1 MATKTPDVTYI
12 EEEAYKAYDTPT
24 VDTTKYNYTA
34 PTLEYEATN
43 PDYKVDYNSDQFQ
56 KVEADKEAAL
66 TQNSQVYGD
75 MIAGADKFYT
85 DLQNQHMEWADKQ
98 AQIQQENTDFTI
110 EKIEQQKEQAQK
122 DYLKEQSGAYVD
134 WQKQSNRYGV
144 EAERQASV
152 GLDKSGYSESSQVA
166 MYNQYQNRVA
176 TAREVLAQAK
186 LNYDNGIREAMLQ
199 NNAALAEIYAT
210 AYLKQ
215 AELALE
221 GFQYKNQLLIEQ
233 SNKQLEIDQMYY
245 DRWQDV
251 LQQIN
256 TENAMAEE
264 IRQYNETMK
273 WNTEKANIDNQIKIK
288 EAELDRQ
295 FQADMAAIEMKFK
308 DYQAY
313 LEREF
318 EKKMLN
324 AETQAKKDLLEQ
336 EHKNAL
342 EKIEKERQE
351 QEKLLAQ
358 EHANALAKIEKERQE
373 QEKLLK
379 YQYDLQKQSIGT
391 VSGGGTHTSS
401 SGNIHGGSSGSIT
414 SGSVK
419 GFTGSSYKEAV
430 SFMKANGVPSSNA
443 SAAMTESEWSRR
455 RNSYSMTG
463 QGGTEVKNYSSYKAY
478 IQDYVAYCVEKFGK

>member
-1 MATKTPDVTYI
+1 MATKTPEVVYA
-12 EEEAYKAYDTPT
+12 EEEKYKAYQVPT
-24 VDTTKYNYTA
+24 YDSGKYAYDV
-34 PTLEYEATN
+34 PKMEYEETT
-43 PDYKVDYNSDQFQ
+43 PDYTVDYNNEQFQ
-56 KVEADKEAAL
+56 KVEADKQNAL
-66 TQNSQVYGD
+66 TENEQTYGD
-75 MIAGADKFYT
+75 MIAGTDKFYQ
-85 DLQNQHMEWADKQ
+85 DLQDQHMAWADKQ

-110 EKIEQQKEQAQK
+110 EKIEQQKEQAYK

-134 WQKQSNRYGV
+134 WQKQSNRYGA
-144 EAERQASV
+144 EAERQASA
-152 GLDKSGYSESSQVA
+152 GLTGSGYSESSQVA
-166 MYNQYQNRVA
+166 MYNQYQSRVA

-186 LNYDNGIREAMLQ
+186 LNYDNGIKEAMLQ

-233 SNKQLEIDQMYY
+233 SNKQLEIDKMYY
-245 DRWQDV
+245 DRWKDV
-251 LQQIN
+251 LTQIN
-256 TENAMAEE
+256 TENAMAED

-273 WNTEKANIDNQIKIK
+273 WNTEKANVDNQIKIK

-295 FQADMAAIEMKFK
+295 FQADMATIEMKFK

-313 LEREF
+313 IDREF
-318 EKKMLN
+318 EKKKLN
-324 AETQAKKDLLEQ
+324 AETQAKKD
-336 EHKNAL
+336 
-342 EKIEKERQE
+342 
-351 QEKLLAQ
+351 LLAQ

-391 VSGGGTHTSS
+391 VSGGGAHTSS
-401 SGNIHGGSSGSIT
+401 SGNTHGGSSGSIA

-430 SFMKANGVPSSNA
+430 SYMKANGVPSSNA

-463 QGGTEVKNYSSYKAY
+463 QGSTEVKNYSSYDAY
-478 IQDYVAYCVEKFGK
+478 IKDYVKYCVEKYGK

>member
-1 MATKTPDVTYI
+1 MAAKTPETVYL
-12 EEEAYKAYDTPT
+12 EEETYKPYTPST

-43 PDYKVDYNSDQFQ
+43 PEYKVDYNSDQFQ
-56 KVEADKEAAL
+56 KVEEEKQTALDK
-66 TQNSQVYGD
+66 NNQVYGE
-75 MIAGADKFYT
+75 MIAGSDKFYQ
-85 DLQNQHMEWADKQ
+85 DLSDQTMAWADKQ
-98 AQIQQENTDFTI
+98 AQIQKENTDFTI
-110 EKIEQQKEQAQK
+110 EKIEQQKEQAEK

-144 EAERQASV
+144 EAERQASA
-152 GLDKSGYSESSQVA
+152 GLSGSGYSESSQVA

-176 TAREVLAQAK
+176 VAREVLTKAK
-186 LNYDNGIREAMLQ
+186 LEYDNGIKEAMLQ
-199 NNAALAEIYAT
+199 NNAALAEIYAN

-245 DRWQDV
+245 DRWRDV

-273 WNTEKANIDNQIKIK
+273 WNTEKANIDNKIK
-288 EAELDRQ
+288 VQEAALDRQ

-313 LEREF
+313 LDREF

-324 AETQAKKDLLEQ
+324 AKTQAEKDLLKQEQ
-336 EHKNAL
+336 ANAL
-342 EKIEKERQE
+342 ARIEKERQE
-351 QEKLLAQ
+351 QEKLLQ
-358 EHANALAKIEKERQE
+358 YEYN
-373 QEKLLK
+373 LK
-379 YQYDLQKQSIGT
+379 KQSLGA
-391 VSGGGTHTSS
+391 VSGSGGTHTSS
-401 SGNIHGGSSGSIT
+401 SGNTHGGTGGIIP

-430 SFMKANGVPSSNA
+430 SYMKANGVPSSNA
-443 SAAMTESEWSRR
+443 SAAMTENEWSRR

-463 QGGTEVKNYSSYKAY
+463 QGSTEVKNYSSYSAY
-478 IQDYVAYCVEKFGK
+478 IKDYVKYCVEKYGK

>member
-12 EEEAYKAYDTPT
+12 EEEAYKANDTPT

-144 EAERQASV
+144 EAERQASA

-245 DRWQDV
+245 NRWQDV
-251 LQQIN
+251 LHQIN

-288 EAELDRQ
+288 VAELDRQ
-295 FQADMAAIEMKFK
+295 FQADMKAIEMQFN

-313 LEREF
+313 IEREF
-318 EKKMLN
+318 KKKMLN

-336 EHKNAL
+336 EQKNAL
-342 EKIEKERQE
+342 E
-351 QEKLLAQ
+351 
-358 EHANALAKIEKERQE
+358 KIEKERQE

-379 YQYDLQKQSIGT
+379 YQYDLQKQSVGT
-391 VSGGGTHTSS
+391 VSGTSTSTTKPTTKITDTAS
-401 SGNIHGGSSGSIT
+401 SANKVTTNKVTTNNATTKNPPLNMQSVVDAFGPISPAKLEQLIAEGKATTYVQNGQTYVKKKLTLPGIPGVNIP
-414 SGSVK
+414 K
-419 GFTGSSYKEAV
+419 
-430 SFMKANGVPSSNA
+430 
-443 SAAMTESEWSRR
+443 
-455 RNSYSMTG
+455 
-463 QGGTEVKNYSSYKAY
+463 
-478 IQDYVAYCVEKFGK
+478 

>member
-1 MATKTPDVTYI
+1 MANTPETTYIEPETTYI
-12 EEEAYKAYDTPT
+12 EEEAYEAYTPPT

-34 PTLEYEATN
+34 PTLEYEATT
-43 PDYKVDYNSDQFQ
+43 PDYSVDYNDERFQ
-56 KVEADKEAAL
+56 KVEDDRQAAL
-66 TQNSQVYGD
+66 DKNNQVYGD
-75 MIAGADKFYT
+75 MIAGSDQFYK
-85 DLQNQHMEWADKQ
+85 DLQDQHMEWADKQ

-144 EAERQASV
+144 EAERQASA

-186 LNYDNGIREAMLQ
+186 LTYDNGIKEAMLQ
-199 NNAALAEIYAT
+199 NNAALAEIYAN

-245 DRWQDV
+245 NRWQDV

-256 TENAMAEE
+256 TENAMAED

-273 WNTEKANIDNQIKIK
+273 WNTEKANIDNQIKIQ
-288 EAELDRQ
+288 EAALDRQ
-295 FQADMAAIEMKFK
+295 FQADMATIEMKFK

-324 AETQAKKDLLEQ
+324 AKTQAEKDLLEQ

-342 EKIEKERQE
+342 AI
-351 QEKLLAQ
+351 
-358 EHANALAKIEKERQE
+358 IEKERQE

-379 YQYDLQKQSIGT
+379 YEYDLKKESIGT
-391 VSGGGTHTSS
+391 VGGSGGG
-401 SGNIHGGSSGSIT
+401 SGGGSEGGSGGGIKVPS
-414 SGSVK
+414 SASDLVGSVK
-419 GFTGSSYKEAV
+419 PPQQTQPPLNMQSVVDAFGPISPAKLEQLIAEG
-430 SFMKANGVPSSNA
+430 KA
-443 SAAMTESEWSRR
+443 TT
-455 RNSYSMTG
+455 Y
-463 QGGTEVKNYSSYKAY
+463 VKNG
-478 IQDYVAYCVEKFGK
+478 QTYVRKTLTLPGIPGVNIPK

>member
-1 MATKTPDVTYI
+1 MATKTPEVTYL
-12 EEEAYKAYDTPT
+12 EEEAYKPYTPPT

-43 PDYKVDYNSDQFQ
+43 PEYKVDYNSDQFKQ
-56 KVEADKEAAL
+56 VETDKQTAL
-66 TQNSQVYGD
+66 DKNNQVYGD
-75 MIAGADKFYT
+75 MIAGSDQFYK
-85 DLQNQHMEWADKQ
+85 DLQDQHMQWADKQ
-98 AQIQQENTDFTI
+98 AQIQNENTDFTI

-144 EAERQASV
+144 EAERQASA
-152 GLDKSGYSESSQVA
+152 GLSGSGYSESSQVA
-166 MYNQYQNRVA
+166 MYNQYQSRVA

-186 LNYDNGIREAMLQ
+186 LNYDNGIKEAMLQ

-233 SNKQLEIDQMYY
+233 SNKQLEIDKMYY
-245 DRWQDV
+245 DRWKDV
-251 LQQIN
+251 LTQIN
-256 TENAMAEE
+256 TENAMAED

-273 WNTEKANIDNQIKIK
+273 WNTEKANVDNQIKIK

-295 FQADMAAIEMKFK
+295 FQADMATIEMKFK

-313 LEREF
+313 IDREF
-318 EKKMLN
+318 EKKKLN
-324 AETQAKKDLLEQ
+324 AETQAKKD
-336 EHKNAL
+336 
-342 EKIEKERQE
+342 
-351 QEKLLAQ
+351 LLAQ

-391 VSGGGTHTSS
+391 VSGGGAHTSS
-401 SGNIHGGSSGSIT
+401 SGNTHGGSSGSIA

-430 SFMKANGVPSSNA
+430 SYMKANGVPSSNA

-463 QGGTEVKNYSSYKAY
+463 QGSTEVKNYSSYDAY
-478 IQDYVAYCVEKFGK
+478 IKDYVKYCVEKYGK